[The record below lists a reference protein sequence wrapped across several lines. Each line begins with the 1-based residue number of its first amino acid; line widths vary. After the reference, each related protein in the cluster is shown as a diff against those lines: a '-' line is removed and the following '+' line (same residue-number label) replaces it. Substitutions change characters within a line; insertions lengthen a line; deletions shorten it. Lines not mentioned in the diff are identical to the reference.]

1 VDSWLE
7 RYEAGDHVQVWTEIT
22 TAGLRLRG
30 SEEWDEAVRV
40 ARETMR
46 RARANVE
53 RLIQRLPQLGYEF
66 EAPER
71 VFQPAARD
79 AASGVDEL
87 EAKIGTLPLSLRFW
101 YEQVGSV
108 NLVGTHPEWDYDYTD
123 PLVVEAPIDYIL
135 TEYED
140 WEADQGS
147 EWDTGAPFRVDIAP
161 DFLHKADVSGGG
173 PYAIEVPSELV
184 DAPLLEEFHQTTFV
198 NYLRI
203 SFRWGGF
210 PGWER
215 PDPKWARPPGPP
227 PTMLGEL
234 AAELLPI

>member
-1 VDSWLE
+1 MDSWLE